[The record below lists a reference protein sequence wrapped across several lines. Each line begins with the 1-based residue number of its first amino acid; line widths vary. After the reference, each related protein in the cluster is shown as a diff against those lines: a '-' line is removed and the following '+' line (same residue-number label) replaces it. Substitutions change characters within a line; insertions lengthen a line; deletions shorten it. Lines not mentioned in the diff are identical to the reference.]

1 MFDYEIL
8 RLIWWVLIGVLL
20 VGFAVTDGFDMGV
33 GALVPIIGKNDTQR
47 RVMINSIA
55 PHWDGNQVWLITAG
69 GALFAAWPLVYAT
82 SFSGF
87 YLAMILTLAA
97 LWLRPLGLDY
107 RSKIEDPKWRNT
119 WDICISISGFVPPII
134 FGVAFGNLLQGV
146 PFQLSEFLMPTYHGS
161 FFGLLNPFA
170 LLCGLVSLF
179 MILMQ
184 GSTWLQMKTTGEVH
198 VRARNVAQLAGLLTV
213 AAFVAAGFWI
223 QNIDGYVIVGGI
235 DTNAASNP
243 LNKEVIREAGAWMK
257 NFENYPLL
265 WAAPV
270 LGVAMPLLAV
280 LASRLEKC
288 AISFIT
294 SSLGVAGV
302 IFTAGFAMFPFIMPS
317 DLMPSHSLTM
327 WDATSSEL
335 TLNLMTGVAFVMVPI
350 ILGYTS
356 WTYYK
361 MFGRLMISTLK
372 TTKTHFTKE
381 HLLCGISHGF

>member
-20 VGFAVTDGFDMGV
+20 VGFAVADGFDMGV

-361 MFGRLMISTLK
+361 MFGRLDDQYIEDNKNSLY
-372 TTKTHFTKE
+372 
-381 HLLCGISHGF
+381 

>member
-20 VGFAVTDGFDMGV
+20 IGFAVTDGFDMGV
-33 GALVPIIGKNDTQR
+33 GALVPVIGKNDNER

-87 YLAMILTLAA
+87 YFAMMLTLAA

-107 RSKIEDPKWRNT
+107 RSKIENPKWRNS

-146 PFQLSEFLMPTYHGS
+146 PFQLNEFLMPTYHGS

-170 LLCGLVSLF
+170 LLCGFVSLF
-179 MILMQ
+179 MIVLQ
-184 GSTWLQMKTTGEVH
+184 GATWLQMKTTDDVH
-198 VRARNVAQLAGLLTV
+198 NRARSVAQLMALLVV

-223 QNIDGYVIVGGI
+223 QNIDGYVITSVI
-235 DTNAASNP
+235 DTSAPSNP
-243 LNKEVIREAGAWMK
+243 LAKEVVREAGAWMT
-257 NFENYPLL
+257 NFNSYPVL
-265 WAAPV
+265 WAAPI
-270 LGVAMPLLAV
+270 LGVVMPLLALIASRAEKGGFAF
-280 LASRLEKC
+280 LAS
-288 AISFIT
+288 
-294 SSLGVAGV
+294 SLANAG
-302 IFTAGFAMFPFIMPS
+302 IILTAGFAMFPFVMPS

-356 WTYYK
+356 WSYYK
-361 MFGRLMISTLK
+361 MFGRLDDKFIEENKNSLY
-372 TTKTHFTKE
+372 
-381 HLLCGISHGF
+381 

>member
-20 VGFAVTDGFDMGV
+20 VGFAITDGFDMGV
-33 GALVPIIGKNDTQR
+33 GALVPVIGKTDTER

-87 YLAMILTLAA
+87 YLAMIVTLAA
-97 LWLRPLGLDY
+97 LWLRPIGLDY
-107 RSKIEDPKWRNT
+107 RSKIEDKKWRST

-134 FGVAFGNLLQGV
+134 FGVAFGNLIQGV
-146 PFQLSEFLMPTYHGS
+146 PFELSDFMMPTYHGS

-184 GSTWLQMKTTGEVH
+184 GAAWLQMKTTDDVH
-198 VRARNVAQLAGLLTV
+198 ARARNVAQIMGLLT
-213 AAFVAAGFWI
+213 AALFVAAGFWV
-223 QNIDGYVIVGGI
+223 QGMEGYVITSAI
-235 DTNAASNP
+235 DMNAPSNP
-243 LNKEVIREAGAWMK
+243 LNKEVIREVGAWMN
-257 NFENYPLL
+257 NFEAYPVL
-265 WAAPV
+265 WAAPA

-280 LASRLEKC
+280 VASRFEKGGF
-288 AISFIT
+288 AFLF
-294 SSLGVAGV
+294 SSLGNAGV
-302 IFTAGFAMFPFIMPS
+302 IFTAGLSMFPFVMPS
-317 DLMPSHSLTM
+317 SRVPSHSLTM

-361 MFGRLMISTLK
+361 MFGRLDSKFIEENKNSLY
-372 TTKTHFTKE
+372 
-381 HLLCGISHGF
+381 

>member
-33 GALVPIIGKNDTQR
+33 GALVPILGKNDTQR

-107 RSKIEDPKWRNT
+107 RSKIEEPKWRNT

-198 VRARNVAQLAGLLTV
+198 TRARNVAQITGLLTV
-213 AAFVAAGFWI
+213 VAFVAAGFWV

-265 WAAPV
+265 W
-270 LGVAMPLLAV
+270 LL
-280 LASRLEKC
+280 L
-288 AISFIT
+288 
-294 SSLGVAGV
+294 
-302 IFTAGFAMFPFIMPS
+302 
-317 DLMPSHSLTM
+317 
-327 WDATSSEL
+327 
-335 TLNLMTGVAFVMVPI
+335 
-350 ILGYTS
+350 Y
-356 WTYYK
+356 
-361 MFGRLMISTLK
+361 
-372 TTKTHFTKE
+372 
-381 HLLCGISHGF
+381 

>member
-1 MFDYEIL
+1 MFEYEIL

-33 GALVPIIGKNDTQR
+33 GALVPVIGKNDTER

-55 PHWDGNQVWLITAG
+55 PHWEGNQVWLVTAG

-97 LWLRPLGLDY
+97 LWLRPLGLSY
-107 RSKIEDPKWRNT
+107 RSKIEDTKWRQT

-146 PFQLSEFLMPTYHGS
+146 PFQLTEFLMPTYHGS

-184 GSTWLQMKTTGEVH
+184 GATWLQMKTTDEVH
-198 VRARNVAQLAGLLTV
+198 ARSRSVAQTMGLLTV
-213 AAFVAAGFWI
+213 ATFVAAGFWVQSI
-223 QNIDGYVIVGGI
+223 EGYVITSAI
-235 DTNAASNP
+235 DHNGASNP
-243 LNKEVIREAGAWMK
+243 LAKEVVREAGAWMN
-257 NFENYPLL
+257 NFEQYPLM
-265 WAAPV
+265 WIAPA
-270 LGVAMPLLAV
+270 LGVVMSLVTV
-280 LASRLEKC
+280 LASRLERGGI
-288 AISFIT
+288 AFFA
-294 SSLGVAGV
+294 SSLGNAGI
-302 IFTAGFAMFPFIMPS
+302 IFTAGLAMFPFIMPS
-317 DLMPSHSLTM
+317 DLMPNHSLTM

-335 TLNLMTGVAFVMVPI
+335 TLNLMTGVAFIMVPV
-350 ILGYTS
+350 ILAYTI

-361 MFGRLMISTLK
+361 MFGRLDSKFIEDNKNSLY
-372 TTKTHFTKE
+372 
-381 HLLCGISHGF
+381 